1 MHNFAQPIV
10 VELTFI
16 DVYVGLEGEM
26 GQFEINNAP
35 KGLKNAILDD
45 FNNSYPSL
53 KGQVTADQLCSLENV
68 LGIDIGEGTTDYTV
82 ITNGHANPVASVSM
96 STGYGNVL
104 ESAVGIL
111 QNESMNIPDRNALRH
126 FLSEPAVMP
135 TKRARQK
142 HAQETVNDQLTHFND
157 DIIEKTSQVMRQAG
171 TDLEA
176 AFVFGGGSVPLLKE
190 TDLRPRLVNKLK
202 GFAGGYDIPVIWI
215 DPKYAQELNM
225 MGLTTYLKYFAKKY
239 IEKHRQQV
247 KAGE

>member
-1 MHNFAQPIV
+1 
-10 VELTFI
+10 
-16 DVYVGLEGEM
+16 
-26 GQFEINNAP
+26 
-35 KGLKNAILDD
+35 
-45 FNNSYPSL
+45 
-53 KGQVTADQLCSLENV
+53 
-68 LGIDIGEGTTDYTV
+68 
-82 ITNGHANPVASVSM
+82 
-96 STGYGNVL
+96 
-104 ESAVGIL
+104 
-111 QNESMNIPDRNALRH
+111 
-126 FLSEPAVMP
+126 MP